1 MTDDHRDRRVAESS
15 KLQALINDLSKVPPA
30 RRMYLVHDEIM
41 HAIDASLRTHKG
53 HKFEVAEIELIRD
66 VAFAIV
72 YTLDPSNRPAR
83 GFFAD
88 LWRDFKA
95 LGAMQRI
102 AAVGA
107 VILFLLGAIGGSITV
122 WEKMIRP
129 IVAAERVQP
138 AEPASPIPA
147 NKQQGGR

>member
-72 YTLDPSNRPAR
+72 YTLDPSTAR
-83 GFFAD
+83 LVD
-88 LWRDFKA
+88 
-95 LGAMQRI
+95 
-102 AAVGA
+102 
-107 VILFLLGAIGGSITV
+107 FLLISGATSKRLVQCSGSL
-122 WEKMIRP
+122 P
-129 IVAAERVQP
+129 LAP
-138 AEPASPIPA
+138 
-147 NKQQGGR
+147 